1 MAPLP
6 ADFQDRRV
14 EITGP
19 TDRKM
24 VINALNRWGHCACC
38 ARCAAH
44 DVRCWPCQRCL
55 PHLLHAG
62 SRGLIGAASCRLGRM
77 QSGTQRPAVFNNS
90 PTLLCAA
97 AALMCTCPIS
107 RTQTAPPGTTWCRGR
122 WAPACLP
129 ARLPTC
135 LPSVRLL
142 PASAGGVVL
151 LPPTQHPE
159 CRHTCFPDPEHPTL
173 TYRSTCVMPCAVQS
187 ASRTSAPASSTP
199 SRR

>member
-1 MAPLP
+1 VAPLP

-24 VINALNRWGHCACC
+24 VINALNRWGRCACC

-44 DVRCWPCQRCL
+44 DVSYWPCQRCL
-55 PHLLHAG
+55 PYCMPAAGAGFALPAAGWDACIQGPNALLFLTTVPPCSVPQRRQCVHARF
-62 SRGLIGAASCRLGRM
+62 RGLKLPHLGQHGAGAGGR
-77 QSGTQRPAVFNNS
+77 P
-90 PTLLCAA
+90 
-97 AALMCTCPIS
+97 
-107 RTQTAPPGTTWCRGR
+107 
-122 WAPACLP
+122 PACLP

-159 CRHTCFPDPEHPTL
+159 CRHTCFPAPEHPTP
-173 TYRSTCVMPCAVQS
+173 TYRSTCVMPCAVPS
-187 ASRTSAPASSTP
+187 ASRTSAPASSTLL
-199 SRR
+199 RR